1 MKNNKNTVE
10 MVNNKD
16 FEVATNQLRKVYG
29 DTWVD
34 AIGGTYKWGTS
45 TNGVF
50 SVSRDESIE
59 YNKKNNA
66 MTITFD
72 KSKYL
77 ELLAICSKSKFP

>member
-34 AIGGTYKWGTS
+34 ALNRNINAIKIS
-45 TNGVF
+45 TGLFDNYAADDADAF
-50 SVSRDESIE
+50 SP
-59 YNKKNNA
+59 
-66 MTITFD
+66 
-72 KSKYL
+72 
-77 ELLAICSKSKFP
+77 CSLSEK